1 MNATQNKVR
10 ATTPAD
16 DQILIER
23 EFDAPKDL
31 VWRAYTEADLIRKW
45 WHGGRG
51 EMTVCEMDAS
61 VGGKYR
67 FAMNAQGPE
76 GEMEVAFTGVTTEL
90 VEGEKIVA
98 VERFEGY
105 PGPQGPNGDGAVNTL
120 TFEDLG
126 EGRTKLTLLM
136 EVSGK
141 EERDMILGSGMA
153 DGIED
158 SFGLLEQTANELA

>member
-31 VWRAYTEADLIRKW
+31 VWRAYTEADLIRRW
-45 WHGGRG
+45 WHGGHG
-51 EMTVCEMDAS
+51 EMTVCEMDMS

-67 FAMNAQGPE
+67 FASRGP
-76 GEMEVAFTGVTTEL
+76 GGDEVAFTGLTTEI

-98 VERFEGY
+98 VERFEGH
-105 PGPQGPNGDGAVNTL
+105 PGPQGPNGDGAVNTV

-126 EGRTKLTLLM
+126 DGRTKVALLM

-141 EERDMILGSGMA
+141 EERDMILGTGMA
-153 DGIED
+153 DGIES
-158 SFGLLEQTANELA
+158 SFALLEQTANELA

>member
-1 MNATQNKVR
+1 MSDTNNKVR
-10 ATTPAD
+10 ASTPAD

-23 EFDAPKDL
+23 EFDAPREL
-31 VWRAYTEADLIRKW
+31 VWRCYTEADLIRLW

-51 EMTVCEMDAS
+51 EMSVCEMDAS
-61 VGGKYR
+61 VGGSYR
-67 FAMNAQGPE
+67 FAMGGSDGQ
-76 GEMEVAFTGVTTEL
+76 EVAFSGTTTEI
-90 VEGEKIVA
+90 VEGERIVA

-105 PGPQGPNGDGAVNTL
+105 PGPQGPNGDGAVNTV

-126 EGRTKLTLLM
+126 DGRTKLTLLM

-141 EERDMILGSGMA
+141 EERDMIVATGMT

-158 SFGLLEQTANELA
+158 SFGLLEQTAIDLA